1 MTYSII
7 QVIAI
12 FLVPLLIIRY
22 QEFKL
27 TKLIG
32 TIGMAYL
39 LGLIVALIVFG
50 LRKMG
55 VNIVQVSDIGEIG
68 SHVAISIAIPLLL
81 FSANLKEARKL
92 SKSVLLGFFSVI
104 VSVII
109 VTSLTF
115 FLYGKN
121 LEYGAE
127 LSGMAIGLYTGG
139 TPNLNAIANVFG
151 LDITTIGVVNL
162 SDMIIGG
169 VFYMFLLILCK
180 PLLSKFLK
188 PSINANYL
196 KAESSITN
204 TEELNINEFRHSKA
218 LVKSFFLAFFM
229 AIIGAGLGILL
240 WILGGAVEGKMTDM
254 LVPTMMITVTV
265 LGIIASFNKKIREVK
280 GTNVLGQ
287 YLILVFSFALAS
299 SLDLMKMSGSLGK
312 IILFLGIITVGTFIL
327 HIFFSKLLN
336 VDVDCAM
343 VTATAG
349 IYGPAFIP
357 AITKQIKNDS
367 LTVPGLI
374 CGSIG
379 YAIGTFIGV
388 GLGLIFLLFL

>member
-12 FLVPLLIIRY
+12 FFIPLLIIRY
-22 QEFKL
+22 HEFKL

-39 LGLIVALIVFG
+39 LGLIVALFVFG
-50 LRKMG
+50 LRKLG
-55 VNIVQVSDIGEIG
+55 VNVVQNQDIGEIG
-68 SHVAISIAIPLLL
+68 SHLAISIAIPLLL
-81 FSANLKEARKL
+81 FSANLKEAKKL
-92 SKSVLLGFFSVI
+92 SKSVLLAFGSVI
-104 VSVII
+104 LSVLI
-109 VTSLTF
+109 VTTLTF
-115 FLYGKN
+115 LIYGKTLN
-121 LEYGAE
+121 NGAE

-151 LDITTIGVVNL
+151 LDSITIGIANL

-169 VFYMFLLILCK
+169 TFYMFLLILCK
-180 PLLSKFLK
+180 PLLLKFLK
-188 PSINANYL
+188 PTSSSDYL
-196 KAESSITN
+196 KEASNITN
-204 TEELNINEFRHSKA
+204 TEELNIKEFRTSKP
-218 LVKSFFLAFFM
+218 LVKAFFLAFLM
-229 AIIGAGLGILL
+229 AVIGALLGILL
-240 WILGGAVEGKMTDM
+240 WVILGAVEGKMTDL
-254 LVPTMMITVTV
+254 LVPTMMISVTV
-265 LGIIASFNKKIREVK
+265 FGIIASFNKKIRETK
-280 GTNVLGQ
+280 GTNVVGQ

-299 SLDLMKMSGSLGK
+299 SLDLTKMTGNFGK
-312 IILFLGIITVGTFIL
+312 VLLLYGIITIGSFIL
-327 HIFFSKLLN
+327 HIIFSKLLRI
-336 VDVDCAM
+336 DVDCAI

-388 GLGLIFLLFL
+388 GIGLLFML

>member
-12 FLVPLLIIRY
+12 FFVPLLIIRY
-22 QEFKL
+22 HNFKL

-39 LGLIVALIVFG
+39 LGLLVALFVFG
-50 LRKMG
+50 LRKIG
-55 VNIVQVSDIGEIG
+55 VNIIQNQDIGEIG
-68 SHVAISIAIPLLL
+68 SHLAISIAIPLLL
-81 FSANLKEARKL
+81 FSANLREARKL
-92 SKSVLLGFFSVI
+92 SKSVLIAFGSVI
-104 VSVII
+104 VSVLI
-109 VTSLTF
+109 VTTLTF
-115 FLYGKN
+115 FLYGKS

-151 LDITTIGVVNL
+151 LDSITIGIANL

-169 VFYMFLLILCK
+169 AFYMFLLILCK
-180 PLLSKFLK
+180 PLLIKFLK
-188 PSINANYL
+188 PSTNSEYL
-196 KAESSITN
+196 KETSNINN
-204 TEELNINEFRHSKA
+204 TEELNIREFRASKP
-218 LVKSFFLAFFM
+218 LVRAFILAFLM
-229 AIIGAGLGILL
+229 AVIGAGLGILL
-240 WILGGAVEGKMTDM
+240 WIILGSVEGKMTDL
-254 LVPTMMITVTV
+254 LVPTMMISVTV
-265 LGIIASFNKKIREVK
+265 FGIIASFNKKIRETK

-299 SLDLMKMSGSLGK
+299 SLDLTKMTGNFGK
-312 IILFLGIITVGTFIL
+312 VILLYGIITIGAFVL
-327 HIFFSKLLN
+327 HILFSKILKI
-336 VDVDCAM
+336 DVDCAI

-349 IYGPAFIP
+349 IYGPAFVP

-388 GLGLIFLLFL
+388 GIGLLFML

>member
-1 MTYSII
+1 MIYSII
-7 QVIAI
+7 QVVAI
-12 FLVPLLIIRY
+12 FFIPLIIIRY
-22 QEFKL
+22 HNFKL
-27 TKLIG
+27 TKLVG

-39 LGLIVALIVFG
+39 LGIFVALVIFG
-50 LRKMG
+50 LRKLG
-55 VNIVQVSDIGEIG
+55 LSIQINADIGEIG
-68 SHVAISIAIPLLL
+68 SHVAIGVAIPLML

-92 SKSVLLGFFSVI
+92 SKPVLLAFSSVI

-109 VTSLTF
+109 VVSITF

-121 LEYGAE
+121 IPWGAE
-127 LSGMAIGLYTGG
+127 LSGMAVGLYTGG

-151 LDITTIGVVNL
+151 LDATTIGIANL

-180 PLLSKFLK
+180 PLLLKVLK
-188 PSINANYL
+188 PSSSSSYL
-196 KAESSITN
+196 REETSITS
-204 TEELNINEFRHSKA
+204 TEDLNIHEFRHSRA
-218 LVKSFFLAFFM
+218 LYKTVFLAFLM
-229 AIIGAGLGILL
+229 AAIGAGIGILI
-240 WILGGAVEGKMTDM
+240 WILSGQIEGKMTDF
-254 LVPTMMITVTV
+254 LVPTMMISVTV
-265 LGIIASFNKKIREVK
+265 FGIIGSFNKKIREVK
-280 GTNVLGQ
+280 GTNIVGQ

-299 SLDLMKMSGSLGK
+299 SLDLMKMTSNLGQV
-312 IILFLGIITVGTFIL
+312 ILLYGIITVSTFVL
-327 HIFFSKLLN
+327 HIFFSKLMN
-336 VDVDCAM
+336 IDVDCAI

-357 AITKQIKNDS
+357 AVTKQINNDA

-388 GLGLIFLLFL
+388 GAGYFFLLF